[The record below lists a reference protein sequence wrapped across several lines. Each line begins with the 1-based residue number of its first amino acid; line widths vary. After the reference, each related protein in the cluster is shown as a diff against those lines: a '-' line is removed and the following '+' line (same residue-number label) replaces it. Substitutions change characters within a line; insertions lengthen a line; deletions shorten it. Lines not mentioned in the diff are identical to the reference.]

1 MGVRDDEDES
11 AHAPAPDG
19 AALTRLEASVFNALA
34 ERWSDDPPVVS
45 RRSRRLL
52 GDLLNA
58 GWPEAAIRA
67 GVATIGKSPRNPA
80 LLLEKHLRRL
90 LDEHE
95 PRDFGNLHSGDA
107 RALADS
113 DPAAMVKAAPEVA
126 DPLAEVNQRALA
138 NFCKYAGADVKLLRQ
153 ACIDLT
159 RQGFTIEA
167 NLRGGDL
174 ADHPALHVI
183 HPYDTDDLWMVSWQV
198 GREPG
203 EPPYNSL
210 HMYRNDGESVEG
222 KPSVAGLRRLVAQ
235 TWPEAKAAIDE
246 YRATVAT
253 EPTAQQ
259 EGVSE

>member
-1 MGVRDDEDES
+1 MDEDES
-11 AHAPAPDG
+11 AHAPAPG
-19 AALTRLEASVFNALA
+19 SAALTRLEASVFDALA
-34 ERWSDDPPVVS
+34 ERWSDDQPVVS

-67 GVATIGKSPRNPA
+67 GVATIGKSPRNPS

-95 PRDFGNLHSGDA
+95 PRDFGNLDSGDA

-113 DPAAMVKAAPEVA
+113 DPAAMVQAAPEVA
-126 DPLAEVNQRALA
+126 DPLAEVDQRALA
-138 NFCKYAGADVKLLRQ
+138 KWCKYAGADVKALRQ
-153 ACIDLT
+153 ACADLT

-167 NLRGGDL
+167 NLHGGNL
-174 ADHPALHVI
+174 ADYPALDVI
-183 HPYDTDDLWMVSWQV
+183 HPYDTDEFWCVSWQV

-203 EPPYNSL
+203 EPPCNSL
-210 HMYRNDGESVEG
+210 YAGRNDGEGIEG
-222 KPSVAGLRRLVAQ
+222 EPSVAGLRRLVAQ

-246 YRATVAT
+246 YRASTAT
-253 EPTAQQ
+253 EPTAQR